1 MKTSTKLLAVILLLA
16 LGLTLTACG
25 NDEAA
30 ASTELVI
37 NDGDFSE
44 MQLIHY
50 MVKLLVEDH
59 TDLTVTIKDQMS
71 SVNLFRELTG
81 NQSADLFNSYD
92 GTLLT
97 TFLKLD
103 PEDVPEGM
111 TLYDFANQEALKK
124 HNIRL
129 LDQLGN
135 DNTYALAVPQ
145 AIADEYSLS
154 TISDLIPIAPELT
167 FGAEHEFFSEEGSMK
182 YRPFVEF
189 YGLNFKDSLSV
200 DLGLKYAAI
209 ENGNFQVTEVYAT
222 DGLNKKAGLKILED
236 DKHFFPEYNGALLV
250 RADLFEDFK
259 DTAPNLEE
267 VLNLLGG
274 RFTNEIMT
282 DLTYAVD
289 VEGRSV
295 PEVAEEFLTSQG
307 LLG

>member
-103 PEDVPEGM
+103 PADVPEGVS
-111 TLYDFANQEALKK
+111 LYDFANEQAMERYGV
-124 HNIRL
+124 RL
-129 LDQLGN
+129 LDQLGI
-135 DNTYALAVPQ
+135 DNTYAVAVPQ
-145 AIADEYSLS
+145 EIADQYQLK
-154 TISDLIPIAPELT
+154 TISDLVPAAPELV
-167 FGAEHEFFSEEGSMK
+167 FGAEHEFFTEEGSMK

-189 YGLNFKDSLSV
+189 YGLNFKDSVSV
-200 DLGLKYAAI
+200 DISLKYTAV
-209 ENGNFQVTEVYAT
+209 ENGNFQVTEVYTT
-222 DGLNKKAGLKILED
+222 DGLNKKAQLKVLED
-236 DKHFFPEYNGALLV
+236 DKHFFPEYNGAILV
-250 RADLFEDFK
+250 REDLFERMK
-259 DTAPNLEE
+259 DAAPNLEE

-274 RFTNEIMT
+274 RFTNESMT
-282 DLTYAVD
+282 ELTYAVD
-289 VEGRSV
+289 VEGRSAD
-295 PEVAEEFLTSQG
+295 EVAKEFLENEG
-307 LLG
+307 LI

>member
-124 HNIRL
+124 HNIRPVSYTHLDVYKRQPCRNRGSRPTHGGPL
-129 LDQLGN
+129 LSFIM
-135 DNTYALAVPQ
+135 P
-145 AIADEYSLS
+145 
-154 TISDLIPIAPELT
+154 PI
-167 FGAEHEFFSEEGSMK
+167 
-182 YRPFVEF
+182 R
-189 YGLNFKDSLSV
+189 
-200 DLGLKYAAI
+200 I
-209 ENGNFQVTEVYAT
+209 
-222 DGLNKKAGLKILED
+222 
-236 DKHFFPEYNGALLV
+236 
-250 RADLFEDFK
+250 
-259 DTAPNLEE
+259 
-267 VLNLLGG
+267 
-274 RFTNEIMT
+274 
-282 DLTYAVD
+282 
-289 VEGRSV
+289 
-295 PEVAEEFLTSQG
+295 
-307 LLG
+307 